1 MLELTTAKGASY
13 QLAADSGA
21 ECHAWVSSIQA
32 RARLASEA
40 TTTRAA
46 WLHMLGGPE
55 DEEGERLY
63 FAIAQDLML
72 RYYRQKPARRQQ
84 KGASA

>member
-1 MLELTTAKGASY
+1 MLWAVCVFIHGRPLYFTYSQEGVLELTTAKGASY

-46 WLHMLGGPE
+46 WLHMLGGAP
-55 DEEGERLY
+55 RPS
-63 FAIAQDLML
+63 F
-72 RYYRQKPARRQQ
+72 R
-84 KGASA
+84 